1 MIRYDFFASPRMSS
15 MTRCDEIGGYTDR
28 QVYVDELGEMRESL
42 TTIATLEVADDQIL
56 EQSV

>member
-42 TTIATLEVADDQIL
+42 INTPTSEVADN
-56 EQSV
+56 